1 MAMVHLAK
9 RPEEQ
14 HDVRDHSKDH
24 PIISL
29 NHYPC
34 QPRFH
39 QPMLGVL
46 VVLGRWIWHKEIKKG
61 RWSHMSKPV
70 APFWGDIMEPL
81 VDKVAVFL
89 LIATRVCELHQ
100 GITQLALVQLV
111 PLLDAKVQKLACIA
125 WHCVDVHLAL
135 ASLNLFQTQSHP
147 QGRHRARIRLGGV
160 LICHLCKWSNA
171 FRVCSFPCVPCHALS
186 FLL

>member
-1 MAMVHLAK
+1 
-9 RPEEQ
+9 
-14 HDVRDHSKDH
+14 
-24 PIISL
+24 
-29 NHYPC
+29 
-34 QPRFH
+34 
-39 QPMLGVL
+39 MLGVL

-81 VDKVAVFL
+81 VNKVAFFEVV
-89 LIATRVCELHQ
+89 ATRVCELHQ

-160 LICHLCKWSNA
+160 LICHLCK
-171 FRVCSFPCVPCHALS
+171 
-186 FLL
+186 

>member
-1 MAMVHLAK
+1 
-9 RPEEQ
+9 
-14 HDVRDHSKDH
+14 
-24 PIISL
+24 
-29 NHYPC
+29 
-34 QPRFH
+34 
-39 QPMLGVL
+39 MLGVL

-160 LICHLCKWSNA
+160 LICHLCK
-171 FRVCSFPCVPCHALS
+171 
-186 FLL
+186 